1 MSASLMQV
9 DPDDLG
15 TVSDSFNQAASQFA
29 SAKSQFVS
37 SGSPNFGILLS
48 FVKPVYGIAKDST
61 VSYLG
66 NIESMLNLISSA
78 VEGTAKD
85 TKATEQSNQELLNKI
100 IQLLEEI
107 RDNQNKN
114 NEASVDSGMPGGAG
128 GGGGGLGGGSG
139 SGGGASSGGGSGS
152 GGGAGSSMDAGQ
164 YQPAQ
169 QAAQSSVTPQTPS
182 ATQPS
187 HDQDTNAGQN
197 TGSADG
203 TGDDQNTTVPVTPGN
218 LGTSTPGAGNTN
230 PGTGTHQPD
239 VPGVTR
245 PDTTNTVGLDTDGD
259 ATDDYSVNLTEGGT
273 HASINDDG
281 SVTLS
286 KQDSSTVP
294 LSPGSGNNSANKGNS
309 FTVDADNDGR
319 DDIALT
325 PDSGDDS
332 RVSVFED
339 GDSQYAAIDFDND
352 GDYDASVRIGDSAA
366 AYEKMQQ
373 EAEASV
379 WAEISRNDPLGRS
392 VEELQALYADRDV
405 MTLPEQTEINTGN
418 VRSIA

>member
-1 MSASLMQV
+1 M
-9 DPDDLG
+9 
-15 TVSDSFNQAASQFA
+15 
-29 SAKSQFVS
+29 
-37 SGSPNFGILLS
+37 
-48 FVKPVYGIAKDST
+48 
-61 VSYLG
+61 
-66 NIESMLNLISSA
+66 
-78 VEGTAKD
+78 
-85 TKATEQSNQELLNKI
+85 
-100 IQLLEEI
+100 
-107 RDNQNKN
+107 
-114 NEASVDSGMPGGAG
+114 
-128 GGGGGLGGGSG
+128 
-139 SGGGASSGGGSGS
+139 
-152 GGGAGSSMDAGQ
+152 
-164 YQPAQ
+164 
-169 QAAQSSVTPQTPS
+169 
-182 ATQPS
+182 
-187 HDQDTNAGQN
+187 NAGQN
-197 TGSADG
+197 TGSVDAS
-203 TGDDQNTTVPVTPGN
+203 GDDQNTTVPVTPWN
-218 LGTSTPGAGNTN
+218 PGTSTPGTGNTN

-294 LSPGSGNNSANKGNS
+294 LPPGSDNNTANKGNS

-319 DDIALT
+319 DDITLT

>member
-1 MSASLMQV
+1 MAASLMQV

-48 FVKPVYGIAKDST
+48 FVKPFYGIAKDST

-66 NIESMLNLISSA
+66 NIESMLNSISSA

-85 TKATEQSNQELLNKI
+85 TKATEQSNKELLNKI

-114 NEASVDSGMPGGAG
+114 NNESSVDPGMPGDTG
-128 GGGGGLGGGSG
+128 GGGGGFGGGAG
-139 SGGGASSGGGSGS
+139 SGGSGGGSGS
-152 GGGAGSSMDAGQ
+152 GGGAGSGTDSGQ
-164 YQPAQ
+164 YQPVQ
-169 QAAQSSVTPQTPS
+169 QAPQSSATPQTPS
-182 ATQPS
+182 AAQPG
-187 HDQDTNAGQN
+187 HDQDVNAGQN
-197 TGSADG
+197 TGSVDAS
-203 TGDDQNTTVPVTPGN
+203 GDDQNTTVPVTPWN
-218 LGTSTPGAGNTN
+218 PGTSTPGTGNTN

-294 LSPGSGNNSANKGNS
+294 LPPGSDNNTANKGNS

-319 DDIALT
+319 DDITLT
-325 PDSGDDS
+325 PGSGDDS